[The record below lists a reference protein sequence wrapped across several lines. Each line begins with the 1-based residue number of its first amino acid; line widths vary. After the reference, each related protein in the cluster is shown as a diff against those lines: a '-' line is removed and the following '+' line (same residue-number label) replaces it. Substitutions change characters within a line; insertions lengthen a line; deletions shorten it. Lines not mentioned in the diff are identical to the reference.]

1 MKGNRFIDSLNG
13 LKCFTDRFDL
23 LRVSKGEIL
32 SNKDAES
39 LCLADYKVLLCGQN
53 YGPMTREYTPF
64 HDFVQLSKEDIIF
77 LEESRFNI
85 LDEPIV
91 AGYYYDVVSN
101 AQGKKHRNMQI
112 KSLIIILKS
121 YLI

>member
-77 LEESRFNI
+77 LEEDAIDNVLSSDYVLMLKFR
-85 LDEPIV
+85 LIV
-91 AGYYYDVVSN
+91 N
-101 AQGKKHRNMQI
+101 A
-112 KSLIIILKS
+112 
-121 YLI
+121 YLPNKERT